1 MDALTLDQI
10 QILLAFETVAAFL
23 VLGHAAVAAN
33 LQLGS
38 GARVDDVDVDGAA
51 ASAGIQPGD
60 LILAIDGKPIN
71 GYSDIDPVVEA
82 SSKRIL
88 AIDIGRGAAHLRL
101 KVTPRLRRSRTDLAN
116 SSESLTRTPLDR
128 NRTRKAE

>member
-82 SSKRIL
+82 SSKLSSRSIS
-88 AIDIGRGAAHLRL
+88 AGAPPICA
-101 KVTPRLRRSRTDLAN
+101 
-116 SSESLTRTPLDR
+116 
-128 NRTRKAE
+128 